1 MKFRVLL
8 MIPLALLSLT
18 ATGLAQTVS
27 GTLHGRVADQ
37 AGAVVVGAT
46 IVAKNLETGLERKT
60 VTDDKGFY
68 QITFLPIGFYDVTS
82 STTGFK
88 TVTKQ
93 RVEVQL
99 NSTTVEDFALTASG
113 TQETVTI
120 TGGGAEI
127 DKTSGEIKTTYD
139 SQQITERPIA
149 GRSFL
154 SLAETAPGFQESPLG
169 GVNNP
174 TLSTGSSINFNGT
187 GSRGATFQIDGVNN
201 DDYSE
206 NQNRQG
212 VNLSAIRAFQLIT
225 NNFSAEFGRAYGATV
240 LVQTKSGSNQF
251 HGEGFF
257 FHQNSAFNA
266 NSFFRNSAGRFG
278 DRGEALLPFQKPG
291 DLRAP
296 IPPARRHDW
305 GGVFGGP
312 IKRDKLFFFAS
323 AERVDNG
330 GSLGFTE
337 DILLANERVPDV
349 SVTDSANRAFIQS
362 IINRFP
368 NVAPNNPSAGS
379 RAFTTTRLFS
389 FPDRDYSGRV
399 DWNLSSKHNMFFR
412 YQYSTN
418 RRESEDIII
427 GEQALQN
434 HRQQNFGYGWTHQYG
449 PVMVGEFRFSIGRR
463 RTIVD
468 ILAGNDT
475 PVVRFS
481 GTLNASIIGNA
492 GAFPIHRFQTDL
504 QFVYNLSTVKFD
516 RHALKFGTD
525 IRPSKLDDLAD
536 NFSRG
541 FYTFSASGGR
551 DAYGNFL
558 RGFVGTFTK
567 GYGPFFLR
575 NRIKEYNFYA
585 QDDFRAKP
593 NFTLNLGVRYEYAAA
608 PVDADNLISYG
619 FADDKDNL
627 APRIG
632 FAYSPNSEHGFLAK
646 LTGGPGQSVIRG
658 GGGLFYGRLFQSYFS
673 QSGATV
679 RFNPPNAALL
689 SFTNTFN
696 VTHPTNGFVFV
707 PGPPTARISPT
718 FIDPNLQQPYT
729 EQWNLTVERVLPWKV
744 AAKVAYIGNHGV
756 GLPFYDFDNRAEFPF
771 TAANHPFNAPFGGV
785 TFNQIDPNPNNTN
798 PANGFISRT
807 QPRINQRRPDPNF
820 SNVVRIANG
829 SWSYYHALQANVQK
843 RYSNGLW
850 FDLAYTWSKSTD
862 TGSEA
867 TAPGAGETNAVVARP
882 LGGRSQKAL
891 SRFDTRHRLTLS
903 YSYLLPFFAKPG
915 NSVAGQVLT
924 QTLGGWQFS
933 GVTTFA
939 SGNPFTVFSN
949 FDVNADGIGGD
960 RPDLVNPSFL
970 HTRSIDDGRA
980 VASATVNCS
989 GGFTQAVTTGS
1000 QVQLPCNAFGTA
1012 FRPGTAN
1019 IGTLGRNTF
1028 LMHGINNWNV
1038 ALAKRFRIRET
1049 QNLHFR
1055 AEYYNVFNRVQ
1066 FGLPATTLELTT
1078 FGRITGQ
1085 RNAARFAQLAL
1096 RYIF

>member
-1 MKFRVLL
+1 MKLRFLFA
-8 MIPLALLSLT
+8 IALAGFSLT
-18 ATGLAQTVS
+18 VSANAQTVS
-27 GTLHGRVADQ
+27 GTLQGKVADQ
-37 AGAVVVGAT
+37 ANAVVAGAA
-46 IVAKNLETGLERKT
+46 IAAKNVETGLERKT
-60 VTDDKGFY
+60 ISDDKGFY
-68 QITFLPIGFYDVTS
+68 QLTFLPIGSYDVTAS
-82 STTGFK
+82 MSGFK
-88 TVTKQ
+88 TLTKQ
-93 RVEVQL
+93 KVEIQL
-99 NSTTVEDFALTASG
+99 NSTTVEDFSLTASG
-113 TQETVTI
+113 AQEVVTI

-127 DKTSGEIKTTYD
+127 DKTSGEVKTTYD

-149 GRSFL
+149 GRNFL
-154 SLAETAPGFQESPLG
+154 SLAETAPGFQESPLS

-201 DDYSE
+201 DDSSE

-212 VNLSAIRAFQLIT
+212 VNLAAIRAFQLIT

-240 LVQTKSGSNQF
+240 LVQTKSGSNKY
-251 HGEGFF
+251 HGEGFW

-266 NSFFRNSAGRFG
+266 NSFFRNAAGRFG

-296 IPPARRHDW
+296 VPPSRRHDW

-337 DILLANERVPDV
+337 DILLANERTPDP
-349 SVTDSANRAFIQS
+349 SVTDAANRAFIQS
-362 IINRFP
+362 VINRFP
-368 NVAPNNPSAGS
+368 NVAPNNPSAGA

-389 FPDRDYSGRV
+389 FPDRDYSIRA
-399 DWNLSSKHNMFFR
+399 DWNTSSKNNMFFR

-418 RRESEDIII
+418 LRESQDVII
-427 GEQALQN
+427 GEQAIQN
-434 HRQQNFGYGWTHQYG
+434 HRQQNFGYVWTHQYS
-449 PVMVGEFRFSIGRR
+449 PVMVGEFRFSVGRR

-468 ILAGNDT
+468 IAAGNDT

-481 GTLNASIIGNA
+481 GTANASIIGNA
-492 GAFPIHRFQTDL
+492 GAFPIHRFQTDF
-504 QFVYNLSTVKFD
+504 QFVYNLSTVKFN

-541 FYTFSASGGR
+541 FYTFSASGGK

-575 NRIKEYNFYA
+575 NRIKEFNFYG
-585 QDDFRAKP
+585 QDDFKAKP
-593 NFTLNLGVRYEYAAA
+593 NLTLNIGLRYEYAAA
-608 PVDADNLISYG
+608 PYDADHKISYG
-619 FADDKDNL
+619 FADDKNNL

-632 FAYSPNSEHGFLAK
+632 FAYSPDVTGGFLSK
-646 LTGGPGQSVIRG
+646 ITGGPGQSVIRG

-696 VTHPTNGFVFV
+696 VADPTNGFVFV

-718 FIDPNLQQPYT
+718 FIDPHLQQPYT
-729 EQWNLTVERVLPWKV
+729 EQWNLTIERVLPWKIT
-744 AAKVAYIGNHGV
+744 AKASYVGNHGV

-771 TAANHPFNAPFGGV
+771 VSPNNPFNAPFAGV
-785 TFNQIDPNPNNTN
+785 LFNQIDPNPNNTS
-798 PANGFISRT
+798 PAPGVISRS
-807 QPRINQRRPDPNF
+807 QPRTNQRRPDPNYT
-820 SNVVRIANG
+820 NVVRITNG
-829 SWSYYHALQANVQK
+829 SWSYYHALQTSLQK

-850 FDLAYTWSKSTD
+850 FDVAYTWSKATD

-867 TAPGAGETNAVVARP
+867 TSPGAGETNAVVARP
-882 LGGRSQKAL
+882 LGGRSNKAL
-891 SRFDTRHRLTLS
+891 SRFDTRHRLTIT
-903 YSYLLPFFAKPG
+903 YSYLLPFFSKPG
-915 NSVAGQVLT
+915 DGLASHLLNE
-924 QTLGGWQFS
+924 TLGGWQMS

-960 RPDLVNPSFL
+960 SALRSARPSD
-970 HTRSIDDGRA
+970 RA
-980 VASATVNCS
+980 PRTLARLGATLFSCTAS
-989 GGFTQAVTTGS
+989 TTGTS
-1000 QVQLPCNAFGTA
+1000 RLANGSAYARRNRCTSALNFSTHSTECNSGC
-1012 FRPGTAN
+1012 R
-1019 IGTLGRNTF
+1019 
-1028 LMHGINNWNV
+1028 
-1038 ALAKRFRIRET
+1038 
-1049 QNLHFR
+1049 
-1055 AEYYNVFNRVQ
+1055 
-1066 FGLPATTLELTT
+1066 
-1078 FGRITGQ
+1078 
-1085 RNAARFAQLAL
+1085 
-1096 RYIF
+1096 

>member
-1 MKFRVLL
+1 MKLRLL
-8 MIPLALLSLT
+8 CMIGLAIFCVGPS
-18 ATGLAQTVS
+18 AGAQTVS
-27 GTLHGRVADQ
+27 GTLQGHVVDQ
-37 AGAVVVGAT
+37 SGAVVIGTAIT
-46 IVAKNLETGLERKT
+46 LKNLETGLERKT
-60 VTDDKGFY
+60 VTDEKGFF
-68 QITFLPIGFYDVTS
+68 QLTFLPIGFYDVTAS
-82 STTGFK
+82 MTGFK

-93 RVEVQL
+93 KVEIQL
-99 NSTTVEDFALTASG
+99 NSTTVEDFSITASG
-113 TQETVTI
+113 AQEVVTVT
-120 TGGGAEI
+120 GGAAEI

-139 SQQITERPIA
+139 SQQVTERPIA

-154 SLAETAPGFQESPLG
+154 SLAETAPGFQESPLS

-174 TLSTGSSINFNGT
+174 TLSTGSSVNFNGT
-187 GSRGATFQIDGVNN
+187 GSRGSTFQIDGVNN
-201 DDYSE
+201 DDSSE

-225 NNFSAEFGRAYGATV
+225 NNFSAEFGRGYGAVV
-240 LVQTKSGSNQF
+240 LVQTKSGGNRF
-251 HGEGFF
+251 NGEGFW
-257 FHQNSAFNA
+257 FHQNSALNA
-266 NSFFRNSAGRFG
+266 NNFFRNAAGRFG
-278 DRGEALLPFQKPG
+278 DRGEALLPFQKAG

-296 IPPARRHDW
+296 IPPSRRHDW

-323 AERVDNG
+323 IERVDNG

-337 DILLANERVPDV
+337 DILLPGERTPDP
-349 SVTDSANRAFIQS
+349 SVTDPANRAFIQS
-362 IINRFP
+362 VIDRFP
-368 NVAPNNPSAGS
+368 NIAPNNASAGS

-389 FPDRDYSGRV
+389 FPDTDYSGRI
-399 DWNLSSKHNMFFR
+399 DWNTNSANNMFFR

-418 RRESEDIII
+418 RRESQDVII
-427 GEQALQN
+427 GEQALQD
-434 HRQQNFGYGWTHQYG
+434 HRQQNLGYVWTHQFG
-449 PVMVGEFRFSIGRR
+449 PVMVGEFRFSVGRR

-475 PVVRFS
+475 PVIRFS
-481 GTLNASIIGNA
+481 GTLNPSIIGNA
-492 GAFPIHRFQTDL
+492 GAFPIHRFQTDF
-504 QFVYNLSTVKFD
+504 QFVYNLSTVFN

-575 NRIKEYNFYA
+575 NRIKEFNFYA
-585 QDDFRAKP
+585 QDDFRVKP
-593 NFTLNLGVRYEYAAA
+593 NFTLNIGARYEYAAA
-608 PVDADNLISYG
+608 PVDADHQVSYG
-619 FADDKDNL
+619 FADDADNI

-632 FAYSPNSEHGFLAK
+632 FAYTPDVDHGFLAK
-646 LTGGPGQSVIRG
+646 ITGGPGQSVIRG

-696 VTHPTNGFVFV
+696 VADPTGGFVFV

-729 EQWNLTVERVLPWKV
+729 EQWNLTVERLLPWKM
-744 AAKVAYIGNHGV
+744 AAKVGYIGNHGV
-756 GLPFYDFDNRAEFPF
+756 GLPFYDFDNRAEFPIVSP
-771 TAANHPFNAPFGGV
+771 NHPFNAPFGGV
-785 TFNQIDPNPNNTN
+785 LFNQIDANPNNTN
-798 PANGFISRT
+798 PAAGIISRT
-807 QPRINQRRPDPNF
+807 QPRINQRRPDPRY
-820 SNVVRIANG
+820 SNVVRITNG
-829 SWSYYHALQANVQK
+829 AWSYYHALQASLQK
-843 RYSNGLW
+843 KYSSGLW
-850 FDLAYTWSKSTD
+850 FDVAYTWSKATD

-882 LGGRSQKAL
+882 LGGRSNKAL
-891 SRFDTRHRLTLS
+891 SRFDTRHRLTIT

-915 NSVAGQVLT
+915 DSLASHLLT
-924 QTLGGWQFS
+924 QTLGGWQLS

-960 RPDLVNPSFL
+960 RPDLINPSL
-970 HTRSIDDGRA
+970 LTTRSIDNGRG
-980 VASATVNCS
+980 VAPVTVSCS
-989 GGFTQAVTTGS
+989 GGFTQAVTTVS
-1000 QVQLPCNAFGTA
+1000 QQQLPCTAFGTA

-1028 LMHGINNWNV
+1028 FMHGINNWNI
-1038 ALAKRFRIRET
+1038 ALAKRFRVRET
-1049 QNLHFR
+1049 QSLHFR

-1066 FGLPATTLELTT
+1066 FGLPSTALELNT

-1085 RNAARFAQLAL
+1085 RNAARFAQMAL